1 LLCARS
7 SSQAACTIGGNI
19 AANSGGPHT
28 LKYGVTVNHTLGVE
42 LVTPDGDIVWLGG
55 KVEGAPG
62 YDLLGTCVGSEGTFG
77 IVTRAWVKLT
87 KLPQSANTMLAIF
100 DDFDEGAQAVSDVIA
115 AGIIPAALG
124 NAG

>member
-1 LLCARS
+1 
-7 SSQAACTIGGNI
+7 
-19 AANSGGPHT
+19 
-28 LKYGVTVNHTLGVE
+28 
-42 LVTPDGDIVWLGG
+42 
-55 KVEGAPG
+55 
-62 YDLLGTCVGSEGTFG
+62 
-77 IVTRAWVKLT
+77 VTRAWVKLT